1 MPKGINK
8 EMKIMSLWKARKAWI
23 FAIIMGLGMLAPMA
37 PTASQARVALPQADQ
52 GVFRHF
58 AERILSGIGSAK
70 FSDIPAIGGYG
81 MPRVAVLP
89 FSNDETD
96 VPPSVASELNSR
108 LLAELTRQGSRL
120 YRFVS
125 RDALKSIIKE
135 IDTIGE
141 LDPGNDGRV
150 QDLLRNARVD
160 ILIVGRLRTDGTGFV
175 LSYEAVSVEDGTL
188 FAATGPRRISGPV
201 AYTLAPATYMSARDA
216 MRQVAWRFA
225 RSLGD
230 GANLSI
236 ATIGR
241 APDGTATEKGDY
253 LTELLADSLRYRLHR
268 PGRRAARVRIEKPRS
283 DQWYRRPNERP
294 NHTRIKG
301 RYWDLGHSLE
311 VRLVLHRPTGTPIA
325 WRQRIST
332 TGLPGSAPYKAP
344 PKMADRRP
352 APVVSAPVVS
362 APAPGPEPRPR
373 ANVRSA
379 QRLLTDLGYYRGPV
393 DGVMRART
401 RAALRAF
408 QRDEG
413 VTPHGRLTR
422 DVMRRLR
429 QSQRLAKIAL

>member
-1 MPKGINK
+1 MPKGNNK
-8 EMKIMSLWKARKAWI
+8 EMKIMSPWKVRKAWI
-23 FAIIMGLGMLAPMA
+23 FAIIMGLGLMVPMA
-37 PTASQARVALPQADQ
+37 PTAAQARGALPEADQ
-52 GVFRHF
+52 GAFRHF

-81 MPRVAVLP
+81 RPRVAVLP

-150 QDLLRNARVD
+150 KDLLRNARVD

-201 AYTLAPATYMSARDA
+201 AYTLAPAAAIDAADA

-225 RSLGD
+225 RALND
-230 GANLSI
+230 GADISI
-236 ATIGR
+236 APIGR
-241 APDGTATEKGDY
+241 APHGKATEKGDY

-268 PGRRAARVRIEKPRS
+268 PGRQAARIRIEEAKS
-283 DQWYRRPNERP
+283 DHGNRPPYGRPNQA
-294 NHTRIKG
+294 HIKG
-301 RYWDLGHSLE
+301 RYWNLGHILE
-311 VRLVLHRPTGTPIA
+311 VRLVLHRANGAPIA
-325 WRQRIST
+325 WRQRIFT
-332 TGLPGSAPYKAP
+332 TGMPGSASDEAP
-344 PKMADRRP
+344 PKIAARPP
-352 APVVSAPVVS
+352 APVVSTAP
-362 APAPGPEPRPR
+362 PGPQPRPR
-373 ANVRSA
+373 ANVRKA
-379 QRLLTDLGYYRGPV
+379 QRLLADLGYYRGPA
-393 DGVMRART
+393 DGVMGNRT
-401 RAALRAF
+401 RAALRNF

-413 VTPHGRLTR
+413 LTPHGRLTR
-422 DVMRRLR
+422 QVMRRLR
-429 QSQRLAKIAL
+429 SSQRFAKISL